1 MSAYIDSD
9 EKFVARLGGA
19 YSPGVEK
26 AEQSLELTDRRIYY
40 SATSRTGEKSQTVQT
55 ASSVIDAADVSAV
68 TFAAEKPKGSFGL
81 GILFL
86 TVAVIVGAIIGI
98 VNYLGDN
105 GGKITDIV
113 IPVSTGFGAGIVLL
127 AGWYILTLLLN
138 SRKRPVAVSI
148 EYRGLV
154 LSAVFR
160 GVLDGKF
167 EEFRQWTFRVKDRLI
182 GRPAR
187 FCAGDN
193 ENTKRPLYEENN
205 LSGNN
210 AEAL

>member
-68 TFAAEKPKGSFGL
+68 TFAAEKPKGSVGL

-86 TVAVIVGAIIGI
+86 VVAVIVGTIIGV
-98 VNYLGDN
+98 VNYLGEN
-105 GGKITDIV
+105 GNEITDIV
-113 IPVSTGFGAGIVLL
+113 IPVSVGLGIGIVLL
-127 AGWYILTLLLN
+127 VGWYILTLFLN
-138 SRKRPVAVSI
+138 KRKRPVTVSI
-148 EYRGLV
+148 EYRGLI
-154 LSAVFR
+154 LSAVFC
-160 GVLDGKF
+160 GVLDGKL
-167 EEFRQWTFRVKDRLI
+167 EEFRQWTFRVKDRLV
-182 GRPAR
+182 GRPAPLPI
-187 FCAGDN
+187 GDN
-193 ENTKRPLYEENN
+193 ENIKRPLYDEND